1 MAWPG
6 LFAAGVNSPAYCIS
20 TTEEVDWGT
29 IQNVVLVMHR
39 ISCHVVWLFWTKASP
54 CPNPAKDSSIL
65 VFHLRWYC
73 IIIRELPKAVEAV
86 EGMGHWQKQGQ
97 EKSYQN
103 KHLRRRK
110 CRTQVLQIHVG
121 DPQHSPKQQSNV
133 PVLCNQLQTQ
143 NSQQCMLEEHS
154 IWDVERTFLESSLSE
169 QMWGWGINLNLRL

>member
-1 MAWPG
+1 M
-6 LFAAGVNSPAYCIS
+6 
-20 TTEEVDWGT
+20 DWGAQT
-29 IQNVVLVMHR
+29 IQSIFLVMHR

-54 CPNPAKDSSIL
+54 CPNPTQDSSFL
-65 VFHLRWYC
+65 VFWHLRWYC
-73 IIIRELPKAVEAV
+73 IIIIRELPKAVEAV

-121 DPQHSPKQQSNV
+121 DPQHSPKQRSNV
-133 PVLCNQLQTQ
+133 SVLCKQLQTQ

-154 IWDVERTFLESSLSE
+154 IWAVGRTFLERVHHLLKYS
-169 QMWGWGINLNLRL
+169 GWTKVKTRHNSQQT